1 MHNLRL
7 LSVYIVYHSSS
18 LSTPSNFSHSLLQI
32 QPLIFEFY
40 CCVYPNT
47 KNIHTFMNM
56 TYLVNL
62 VLLINACV
70 QD

>member
-18 LSTPSNFSHSLLQI
+18 LSTPSNFSHSPLQI
-32 QPLIFEFY
+32 QSLTFEFY

-47 KNIHTFMNM
+47 KKHTHI
-56 TYLVNL
+56 YEYD
-62 VLLINACV
+62 LLS
-70 QD
+70 